1 MARLIPNISETQI
14 KRSIEDEISN
24 NLNLSYN
31 AIDSTINMFSESVAD
46 ELIFVRRQVEDYFN
60 SSQPSN
66 ATGGNLDRIAF
77 EMYGLTRIPDSFASS
92 NANERNFYFY
102 PDQGTFGD
110 LNSGNTIIIPEG
122 TLISSERDTE
132 NSPIVYR
139 ITADVICN
147 SEARQAFF
155 SAVAIN
161 TGFAYNVDSNSL
173 VHHNFTS
180 YSMVNFGGL
189 NVSNIYPILN
199 GRDLESD
206 VDFKFRLNNFLTSQI
221 NLNIDAITLRS
232 LLVPGVVDVRVIP
245 SYNGIG
251 TTGIILF
258 NTGKETNVNINNM
271 VQSKINELRLPGR
284 KLIVNQGIKVIFEFQ
299 LRVYVRTGV
308 SELVKER
315 VKTNLKQNIY
325 SLIKQLENSRIIDFE
340 SMSSLIKNNF
350 NTNDIVGFGNQSNNK
365 NIFEKLYIRKTDRY
379 NEYPE
384 EREELLENFYIIRED
399 ERINFGNIDIIVDE
413 DLR

>member
-1 MARLIPNISETQI
+1 
-14 KRSIEDEISN
+14 
-24 NLNLSYN
+24 
-31 AIDSTINMFSESVAD
+31 
-46 ELIFVRRQVEDYFN
+46 
-60 SSQPSN
+60 
-66 ATGGNLDRIAF
+66 
-77 EMYGLTRIPDSFASS
+77 
-92 NANERNFYFY
+92 
-102 PDQGTFGD
+102 
-110 LNSGNTIIIPEG
+110 
-122 TLISSERDTE
+122 
-132 NSPIVYR
+132 
-139 ITADVICN
+139 
-147 SEARQAFF
+147 
-155 SAVAIN
+155 
-161 TGFAYNVDSNSL
+161 
-173 VHHNFTS
+173 
-180 YSMVNFGGL
+180 
-189 NVSNIYPILN
+189 
-199 GRDLESD
+199 
-206 VDFKFRLNNFLTSQI
+206 
-221 NLNIDAITLRS
+221 
-232 LLVPGVVDVRVIP
+232 
-245 SYNGIG
+245 
-251 TTGIILF
+251 
-258 NTGKETNVNINNM
+258 M

-340 SMSSLIKNNF
+340 NMSSLIKNNF

>member
-1 MARLIPNISETQI
+1 MARLIPNISETQV
-14 KRSIEDEISN
+14 KRSIENEISN

-31 AIDSTINMFSESVAD
+31 AIDSTVNMFAESVAD
-46 ELIFVRRQVEDYFN
+46 ELIFVRRQVENYFN
-60 SSQPSN
+60 NSQPSN
-66 ATGGNLDRIAF
+66 ATGSNLDRIAF
-77 EMYGLTRIPDSFASS
+77 EMYGLTRIPDSFAES

-102 PDQGTFGD
+102 PDEGTFGS
-110 LNSGNTIIIPEG
+110 LNGGDDIVIPVG
-122 TLISSERDTE
+122 TLISTERDID

-139 ITADVICN
+139 TVANVILEAD
-147 SEARQAFF
+147 SRQAFF
-155 SAVAIN
+155 SAIAVN
-161 TGFAYNVDSNSL
+161 TGFNYNVDSNSL
-173 VHHNFTS
+173 VHHNFTD

-189 NVSNIYPILN
+189 NVSNVYPVLN
-199 GRDLESD
+199 GRDLETD
-206 VDFKFRLNNFLTSQI
+206 EDFKFRLTNFLTSQI
-221 NLNIDAITLRS
+221 NLNVDAITLRS
-232 LLVPGVVDVRVIP
+232 LLVPGVVDIRVIP

-251 TTGIILF
+251 TVGVILF

-271 VQSKINELRLPGR
+271 VQSRINELRLPGR

-315 VKTNLKQNIY
+315 IRNNVKQDLY
-325 SLIKQLENSRIIDFE
+325 SLIKQLENSKVIDFE
-340 SMSSLIKNNF
+340 TISTYLKNSF
-350 NTNDIVGFGNQSNNK
+350 NNEDVVGFGNQSNNR

-384 EREELLENFYIIRED
+384 ERQELMNSFYIIKED
-399 ERINFGNIDIIVDE
+399 ERINFGKIDVIIEE

>member
-1 MARLIPNISETQI
+1 MARLIPNISETQV
-14 KRSIEDEISN
+14 KRSIENEISN

-31 AIDSTINMFSESVAD
+31 AIDSTVNMFAESVAD
-46 ELIFVRRQVEDYFN
+46 ELIFVRRQVENYFN
-60 SSQPSN
+60 NSQPSN
-66 ATGGNLDRIAF
+66 ATGSNLDRIAF
-77 EMYGLTRIPDSFASS
+77 EMYGLTRIPDSFAES
-92 NANERNFYFY
+92 NGNERNFYFY
-102 PDQGTFGD
+102 PDEGTFGS
-110 LNSGNTIIIPEG
+110 LNGGNDIVIPEG
-122 TLISSERDTE
+122 TLISTERDID

-139 ITADVICN
+139 TVANVVLEAN
-147 SEARQAFF
+147 SRQAFF
-155 SAVAIN
+155 SAIAMD
-161 TGFAYNVDSNSL
+161 TGFNYNVDSNSL
-173 VHHNFTS
+173 VYHNFTD

-206 VDFKFRLNNFLTSQI
+206 EDFKFRLTNFLTSQI

-232 LLVPGVVDVRVIP
+232 LLVPGVVDIRVIP

-251 TTGIILF
+251 TVGVILF
-258 NTGKETNVNINNM
+258 NTGKETNVNINTM
-271 VQSKINELRLPGR
+271 VQSRINELRLPGR

-315 VKTNLKQNIY
+315 IRNNVKQDLY
-325 SLIKQLENSRIIDFE
+325 SLIKQLENSKIIDFE
-340 SMSSLIKNNF
+340 TISTYLKNSF
-350 NTNDIVGFGNQSNNK
+350 NNGDIVGFGNQSNNR

-384 EREELLENFYIIRED
+384 ERQELMNSFYVIKED
-399 ERINFGNIDIIVDE
+399 ERINFGKVDVIIEE